1 MSIKAELDNLNKQ
14 DVYSIMLFAL
24 YKLKEHSSWASLS
37 QLAYILDYDALL
49 KLCTIF
55 GGLTITIPKIAE
67 LKEMLNGMMIYQAI
81 DLENKDSSEVLM
93 QYNKGDIDAYL
104 KIREVLRDYTLSSRS
119 NFNA

>member
-1 MSIKAELDNLNKQ
+1 MIFLTYRLSLFNTDNLV
-14 DVYSIMLFAL
+14 DMVV
-24 YKLKEHSSWASLS
+24 
-37 QLAYILDYDALL
+37 
-49 KLCTIF
+49 CTIF
-55 GGLTITIPKIAE
+55 GGLTITIPKLTE

-93 QYNKGDIDAYL
+93 QYDKGDIDAYL